1 MPSHFLLE
9 KLINHTSHHLG
20 AEGGG
25 VETRV
30 DRWRMEGD
38 ISLVKLSFHLVN

>member
-20 AEGGG
+20 VGEKRDAGG
-25 VETRV
+25 
-30 DRWRMEGD
+30 
-38 ISLVKLSFHLVN
+38 LVQDGERKVR